1 MKLKT
6 VIGTVLV
13 SFLLE
18 LLPIQGAQGAE
29 YWTFQRDK
37 AMPSSVNI
45 YIAEGSGSPV
55 RSTPLI
61 IPNDRGF
68 PWKKMGNICVEL
80 GEIPCDNINE
90 SYAVD
95 ILLPRCEEK
104 KQNWCIDKLLF
115 SNAQQNNIPA
125 KFDRYTN
132 GKSYKAN
139 AGWGLPVNATTSI
152 WNAPSFP
159 HLGATSEYAVKVSVR
174 ALALN
179 GDFSVY
185 YFNASVLPFKI
196 KSGAYEDARVY
207 ELPSPNRADA
217 FTYGWEGVH
226 PECVWSEAGKCGEYA
241 NFSADVSVSLNLR
254 VGDDITKWL
263 FGRTM
268 DTEIRV
274 DVLDKGRNLLS
285 VSGKPQSVGVFSAS
299 VPKVSLAPELKFPQF
314 PDISGSIENSLYT
327 ELVAAD
333 AWGRSGQ
340 ILEKWRG
347 VVSDKAIATN
357 TYWNF
362 GSTPANHLLTKITQ
376 CNAASVPKP
385 YGFVS
390 TNATTYPVGP
400 PSFADGQ
407 FTYQI
412 SGLHYNEKNEVI
424 EGEYTLLIRV
434 EALKCLYGF
443 SQTPTRA
450 EVSILRGDKLDRI
463 TTNQVSEI
471 FDSQGSWLKLSLRG
485 FTFSTPTIA
494 VRFFVPEEVGATPLN
509 SGLDVGAGS
518 AKPQES
524 PASKGS
530 STVKQEAE
538 AKKEAEVK
546 QEAGAKKEVKTKVI
560 ATKQTITCT
569 KGKLTKKVSGLSP
582 KCPAGYKKK

>member
-1 MKLKT
+1 MKLKS
-6 VIGTVLV
+6 VASGVLISIV
-13 SFLLE
+13 LG
-18 LLPIQGAQGAE
+18 LLPIQVAQGAE
-29 YWTFQRDK
+29 YWAFQKDK
-37 AMPSSVNI
+37 AMPSLVNI
-45 YIAEGSGSPV
+45 YIAEGSGNPV

-68 PWKKMGNICVEL
+68 PWKKMGNICAEL

-90 SYAVD
+90 TYNVD
-95 ILLPRCEEK
+95 ILLPKCEEK
-104 KQNWCIDKLLF
+104 TQNWCIDKLLF

-152 WNAPSFP
+152 WNAPSIP

-174 ALALN
+174 AQALN
-179 GDFSVY
+179 GDFSIN
-185 YFNASVLPFKI
+185 YFSASVLPFKI
-196 KSGAYEDARVY
+196 KSGAYKDARVY
-207 ELPSPNRADA
+207 EMPWPNRTDA

-226 PECVWSEAGKCGEYA
+226 PECVWSEARKCGEYA

-254 VGDDITKWL
+254 VGDDITKWI

-285 VSGKPQSVGVFSAS
+285 VSGKPQSVGVFFAS
-299 VPKVSLAPELKFPQF
+299 VPKASLAPELKFPQF
-314 PDISGSIENSLYT
+314 PDISYSIENSLYT

-333 AWGRSGQ
+333 AIGRSGEV
-340 ILEKWRG
+340 LEKWRG

-362 GSTPANHLLTKITQ
+362 GSTPGDHVITNITQ
-376 CNAASVPKP
+376 CDAASVPKP

-390 TNATTYPVGP
+390 TNATTYPDLP

-424 EGEYTLLIRV
+424 EGEYTLLIRK

-524 PASKGS
+524 PASKDS
-530 STVKQEAE
+530 STVKQGAE
-538 AKKEAEVK
+538 AKGEAQTK
-546 QEAGAKKEVKTKVI
+546 AIAKKK
-560 ATKQTITCT
+560 TITCI
-569 KGKLTKKVSGLSP
+569 KGKTTKKVSGSTP
-582 KCPAGYKKK
+582 KCPTGYKKK